1 MDRKKKIGIIILL
14 LIILGLLLLF
24 LRGPFGPAG
33 NETKI
38 QMSNNGTTWIHV
50 VMAFENVTF
59 NGSTNQ
65 TLGGQTSINITNKGN
80 NHLKTTTFYV
90 DAWIKPNGTETIN
103 LSEILG
109 YGNNAIPNGARFPTK
124 IWLSAY
130 APGVNESAK
139 PKDNMNFLIQGWS
152 MSKTPPS
159 NPKLVTVKAVEP
171 ELYNFEFQNVTV
183 NPLPSD
189 ITENK
194 MKITE
199 DPTEFAKILAGMSDH
214 VVYINVIFLDVDN
227 DFKLIIERTSLLNL
241 GPITTNPDGSST
253 INARNNP
260 NRTFGP
266 NTLCVINA

>member
-1 MDRKKKIGIIILL
+1 MDKDRKKKIGIILLL

-24 LRGPFGPAG
+24 FKGPFGPSG

-59 NGSTNQ
+59 NGTTNQ
-65 TLGGQTSINITNKGN
+65 TLGGQTSINITNGTRTN
-80 NHLKTTTFYV
+80 LKTTTFYV

-109 YGNNAIPNGARFPTK
+109 FGSNAIPNGARFPTK

-159 NPKLVTVKAVEP
+159 NPKLVTVQAVEP

-183 NPLPSD
+183 NLLPSD
-189 ITENK
+189 ITDNK
-194 MKITE
+194 LTITE
-199 DPTEFAKILAGMSDH
+199 DPTQFAKILAGMSTNVLYLN
-214 VVYINVIFLDVDN
+214 VVFLDVDG
-227 DFKLIIERTSLLNL
+227 DFKLIIDRVSLLNL
-241 GPITTNPDGSST
+241 GPITTAPNGAVT
-253 INARNNP
+253 INARNP
-260 NRTFGP
+260 GTFGP
-266 NTLCVINA
+266 NTLCVITA